1 LISTGAPSEGA
12 VRGRNAPTLLPYIL
26 LKSYNVELEFS
37 GEIWQWR
44 GPAPYYF
51 VTVPEEQCLDL
62 QAVSAAVTYGWG
74 MIPVRAR
81 IGDTE
86 RTTSLWPKDGRYV
99 LPLKDVVRNAEGLE
113 EGDTVTVRLTP
124 GGPRRRA

>member
-1 LISTGAPSEGA
+1 M
-12 VRGRNAPTLLPYIL
+12 
-26 LKSYNVELEFS
+26 NVDLEFS

-51 VTVPEEQCLDL
+51 VTVPEEQSLDL
-62 QAVSAAVTYGWG
+62 KAVSASVTYGWG
-74 MIPVRAR
+74 MIPVLVR

-86 RTTSLWPKDGRYV
+86 WTTSLWPKDGRYV
-99 LPLKDVVRNAEGLE
+99 LPLKDVVRNAEGLD

-124 GGPRRRA
+124 GGPRRRG